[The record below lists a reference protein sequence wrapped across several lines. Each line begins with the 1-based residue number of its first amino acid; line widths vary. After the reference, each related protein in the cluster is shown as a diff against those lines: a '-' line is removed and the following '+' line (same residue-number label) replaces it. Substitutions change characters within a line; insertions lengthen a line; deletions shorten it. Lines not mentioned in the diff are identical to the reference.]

1 MKTTAIAYTF
11 AAIAG
16 PVTGGLHVPA
26 PRLRVA
32 ELSSHDALSSYDST
46 IVAL

>member
-16 PVTGGLHVPA
+16 PVSVGIRLHAGRAGVCA
-26 PRLRVA
+26 ST
-32 ELSSHDALSSYDST
+32 SSSRT
-46 IVAL
+46 

>member
-16 PVTGGLHVPA
+16 PVSVERREPA
-26 PRLRVA
+26 GRVGVRA
-32 ELSSHDALSSYDST
+32 STSSSRA
-46 IVAL
+46 

>member
-16 PVTGGLHVPA
+16 PVSVGRLVPA
-26 PRLRVA
+26 GRAGVRA
-32 ELSSHDALSSYDST
+32 ST
-46 IVAL
+46 SPSRP